1 MKHTCPLIRWFL
13 FAVLAAAPS
22 VALADTPLGPP
33 QVIPYDG
40 VIEFDGIPVNGPV
53 TLRFTLSD
61 MAPRG
66 DVDRDAEFIWQSV
79 EEVEIYSGRFSLSLG
94 AGERPLPDAVF
105 LHTALY
111 LAIDVSADDE
121 WVELSGAQQIQ
132 PAPYSYLSAS
142 AEDFDV
148 VGALDVEG
156 ESRFADQIVLDGT
169 GERCIRF
176 QDDTDGDTTLCAA
189 DEGYPSTGVTIR
201 ARRNPDSGEPI
212 FRVLSQG
219 GAGRLVVE
227 HEGEVSIDN
236 DLSVT
241 GTVVAN
247 NRVETGGVR
256 GVDAE
261 EPAIEFT
268 SVGIGMREPFQIP
281 RFDTPPFDCGR
292 GEEGYLY
299 FFRED
304 GFTGLCMCTYTFG
317 ETWNWVIPGSY
328 DRREGARPRYEFEYC
343 PEE

>member
-40 VIEFDGIPVNGPV
+40 VIEFDGIPVNGTV

-61 MAPRG
+61 MAPGG
-66 DVDRDAEFIWQSV
+66 DVDRGEFIWQSV

-94 AGERPLPDAVF
+94 AGEIPLPDAVF

-111 LAIDVSADDE
+111 LAIDVESAAGE

-189 DEGYPSTGVTIR
+189 DSSYPSTGVTIR
-201 ARRNPDSGEPI
+201 ARRNPDSGNPI

-219 GAGRLVVE
+219 GAERLVVE
-227 HEGEVSIDN
+227 HEGEVSIVN
-236 DLSVT
+236 DLSVS
-241 GTVVAN
+241 GTV
-247 NRVETGGVR
+247 ETVGVR

-281 RFDTPPFDCGR
+281 RFDTPPFDCDSR
-292 GEEGYLY
+292 DEEGYLY

-317 ETWNWVIPGSY
+317 GTYNWVIPGSY
-328 DRREGARPRYEFEYC
+328 QRREGASPRYEFEYC